1 MQLSSTNNSK
11 FKNDAIPT
19 IGHAFCRTFFLSNF
33 RLTFSTKAPS
43 LDFSLIHVS
52 KITLIVLNEE
62 YKRGLMDRKIFFKYS
77 LYSLEIICPGRRG
90 AILRLGAKSP
100 LRPLVSSCFVLAA
113 VLVSAEAVS
122 DGSVSL
128 ETSGSSDISSWLV
141 WAIGASVT
149 LRRGNNGDLLD
160 AKSTGVL
167 VVVLGCTCSLFR
179 LRNLFRGL
187 TVVER
192 AGGGLV
198 SAGA

>member
-1 MQLSSTNNSK
+1 MRNTNGVWW
-11 FKNDAIPT
+11 IE
-19 IGHAFCRTFFLSNF
+19 
-33 RLTFSTKAPS
+33 RL
-43 LDFSLIHVS
+43 
-52 KITLIVLNEE
+52 
-62 YKRGLMDRKIFFKYS
+62 FFKYS

-160 AKSTGVL
+160 ARGTGVL

-198 SAGA
+198 SAGAWNEHFAWKSRVRDNAIVERREIDAS